1 VLTGLPLVSL
11 PLFGHRRR
19 VHQIEAHDVALGL
32 VVVCG
37 QVGAAAGRLAL
48 LPFRLAVRSPIVGTV
63 IVRTGERL
71 TLEGRA
77 ARVRGLDQV
86 EAAAGE
92 VLDSPEVARVVDRAL
107 AGPLPE
113 TVVRSIVE
121 RHIAKR
127 VVEQVLAAADLEAAV
142 DAAFGHSATQRLV
155 EETLASP
162 GFERLAAGATESLL
176 ASNLADQVI
185 ESAEMQRV
193 VEEIASSPA
202 VRAALFHQTTTLAE
216 EVSAGLRRQTERLD
230 DAAERT
236 VRGWLSRR
244 ARPETDVAGEP
255 SRYGGLGVRGIAFA
269 VDLTISTAAFL
280 AVAAVGAL
288 VAWLGG
294 GLRPSL
300 VAEVL
305 ASVGW
310 FVVTAAYLGLFW
322 TVTGQ
327 TPGMRLM
334 HLRIVDHHGTPP
346 GLWRS
351 LVRLVGLVL
360 AILPLF
366 AGFLPVFFDHRR
378 RALQDFA
385 AGTLVRAEHAAA
397 DGRAHPVGDAAP
409 RMSAAL

>member
-1 VLTGLPLVSL
+1 
-11 PLFGHRRR
+11 
-19 VHQIEAHDVALGL
+19 
-32 VVVCG
+32 
-37 QVGAAAGRLAL
+37 
-48 LPFRLAVRSPIVGTV
+48 
-63 IVRTGERL
+63 
-71 TLEGRA
+71 
-77 ARVRGLDQV
+77 
-86 EAAAGE
+86 
-92 VLDSPEVARVVDRAL
+92 
-107 AGPLPE
+107 
-113 TVVRSIVE
+113 
-121 RHIAKR
+121 
-127 VVEQVLAAADLEAAV
+127 
-142 DAAFGHSATQRLV
+142 
-155 EETLASP
+155 
-162 GFERLAAGATESLL
+162 
-176 ASNLADQVI
+176 VI

-202 VRAALFHQTTTLAE
+202 VRAALFHQTATLAE

-244 ARPETDVAGEP
+244 ARPETGVAGEP